1 MPRINPLRSLG
12 TAALVAAGLV
22 ATPVMLESRIAR
34 SEQDLDSSWQN
45 LPVRRRGP
53 TLLGISFRPIQAEAF
68 HIDPRAALKELL
80 AFPFEMIRL
89 GAYWNRIEPRF
100 GVFDTG
106 ELDWQLE
113 AAERAGKQVVLS
125 VGAVK
130 NFGYPE
136 FFVPDHALGQPL
148 VEGSLVR
155 PSTDGPLLAAA
166 TRFIRHVV
174 ERYRDRNSVVAWQLE
189 HEAVDPLGMEH
200 SWRLATDFVLG
211 ELAALRELDSHRP
224 VMMNGFLPTSS
235 VVIVS
240 QGWRTRGQGD
250 SLSVAAR
257 SAEIVGV
264 DYYPRH
270 ALLALGSRSIYMNGA
285 RLPWQRALIGRF
297 LADLRRKGKRV
308 MVSEGQAEPWEAVT
322 LPPNPGKRVMFSCTP
337 ADLIQN
343 YSETMAWSAP
353 DDPLYAYLFW
363 GAEYWL
369 LRRDSGD
376 RSYLDAFVRVLQEA

>member
-1 MPRINPLRSLG
+1 MPRINPWRSLG
-12 TAALVAAGLV
+12 NAALVAAGLV

-34 SEQDLDSSWQN
+34 SEQDLDSSWQK
-45 LPVRRRGP
+45 LPVMRRGP

-68 HIDPRAALKELL
+68 HLEPHAALKELL
-80 AFPFEMIRL
+80 DFPFEMIRL
-89 GAYWNRIEPRF
+89 GAYWNRIESRP
-100 GVFDTG
+100 GVFDTS

-113 AAERAGKQVVLS
+113 AAERAGKQVVLA

-136 FFVPDHALGQPL
+136 FFVPDHALGRPL

-155 PSTDGPLLAAA
+155 PSTHGPLLAAA

-174 ERYRDRNSVVAWQLE
+174 EQYRDRSSVVAWQLE

-200 SWRLATDFVLG
+200 SWRLAADFVQG
-211 ELAALRELDSHRP
+211 ELAALREADSRRP

-235 VVIVS
+235 VVRLT

-257 SAEIVGV
+257 LADIVGV

-270 ALLALGSRSIYMNGA
+270 ALIALGSRSIYMNGA
-285 RLPWQRALIGRF
+285 RLPWQRALIGSF
-297 LADLRRKGKRV
+297 LADLRRQGKRV

-322 LPPNPGKRVMFSCTP
+322 VPPNPGKRAMFSCAP

-343 YSETMAWSAP
+343 YDEAMHWSAP
-353 DDPLYAYLFW
+353 PNPLHAYLFW

-369 LRRDSGD
+369 MRRDSGD
-376 RSYLDAFVRVLQEA
+376 HSYVDAFVRVLQES